1 MSAAAMEPDP
11 RDRGGP
17 AQPLLRVE
25 CLKKYFP
32 IHGGLL
38 NRTVATVQAVD
49 DISFSVRKGETLG
62 IVGESGC
69 GKSTTARLLMRLVEP
84 DSGSVVF
91 DGDMVGEARG
101 ISVNEMRRQ
110 MQMVFQDSYSSLN
123 PRMTMAESIAYAPRM
138 HGLGRKEA
146 YDRAEGLLAQVGLN
160 PRQYARRYPHELSG
174 GQRQRVNIARALAL
188 EPRLVIL
195 DEAVAALDKSVEAQV
210 LNLLGDLKEKFNL
223 TYLFISHDLNVVEYM
238 SDRVMVMYLG
248 RVVETGPVE
257 DIYRH
262 PRHPYTRALF
272 ASKPTLDPDRRT
284 TEMPLTGDPPN
295 PINPPSG
302 CRFRTRCAFAEAVC
316 AEKVP
321 ALAPPLHGDFDQA
334 LPHLVACHLPEA
346 QRAMG
351 MSHA

>member
-1 MSAAAMEPDP
+1 MSASLQQDP

-17 AQPLLRVE
+17 AQPLLIVDNLR
-25 CLKKYFP
+25 KHFP
-32 IHGGLL
+32 VRGGLL
-38 NRTVATVQAVD
+38 NRQIATVQAVD
-49 DISFSVRKGETLG
+49 DVSFSVRKGETLG

-69 GKSTTARLLMRLVEP
+69 GKSTTARLLMRLMEP
-84 DSGSVVF
+84 DAGSVIF
-91 DGDMVGEARG
+91 DGDPVGDKHG
-101 ISVNEMRRQ
+101 ISVSDMRRQ
-110 MQMVFQDSYSSLN
+110 MQMVFQDSYTSLN

-146 YDRAEGLLAQVGLN
+146 YDRAEDLLSRVGLN

-174 GQRQRVNIARALAL
+174 GQRQRGNIGRALAL
-188 EPRLVIL
+188 EPRLGIKH
-195 DEAVAALDKSVEAQV
+195 EAVAALDKSVVAEV
-210 LNLLGDLKEKFNL
+210 RKLLTDLSRSLNL

-248 RVVETGPVE
+248 RVVEAGPVE
-257 DIYRH
+257 SIYRR

-302 CRFRTRCAFAEAVC
+302 CRFRTRCAFAQPRC
-316 AEKVP
+316 AET
-321 ALAPPLHGDFDQA
+321 LPPLAAPFDGDTDGS
-334 LPHLVACHLPEA
+334 HVVACHIPEA
-346 QRAMG
+346 QSATAVHHG
-351 MSHA
+351 